1 LRKKQKKVFKT
12 TSPSSSGHEDGKKII
27 SPHLLSKRKV
37 RLLLKEGIPVPFGR
51 RGWKIN

>member
-12 TSPSSSGHEDGKKII
+12 TSPSSSRDGDGKKII

-37 RLLLKEGIPVPFGR
+37 RLLFKDGIPVLFER
-51 RGWKIN
+51 RGWE